1 MCLQQQQRML
11 HQKSSGVSI
20 LEENLQNFLKSFKP
34 RQMRMEISGEKRFG
48 RRGIAIYGQK
58 SE

>member
-1 MCLQQQQRML
+1 MWLQQQQRML
-11 HQKSSGVSI
+11 LRKSSGMSI
-20 LEENLQNFLKSFKP
+20 FEENLQNFLKSFKP

-48 RRGIAIYGQK
+48 RREIVIYGKK